1 MQFSEDKPQATYTIQ
16 GYDEGWVQI
25 QNQRL
30 SQPFIISAQTLIDDW
45 KVESFVQLTAEQLKP
60 LFALKS
66 EVILIGCGHTASLA
80 SAEVYRALVEHGIGF
95 EIMTT
100 DAACRTYTILLS
112 EERAVTAALFP

>member
-25 QNQRL
+25 QNRRL
-30 SQPFIISAQTLIDDW
+30 SRPFIISAQTLIDDW
-45 KVESFVQLTAEQLKP
+45 AVGSFAQLTAEQLKP

-66 EVILIGCGHTASLA
+66 EVILIGCGNTASLA